1 MGIWAKRLLLVAFV
15 AAVAVATT
23 LAVHLFQRPLFH
35 EGYQVSYPDFLVIVL
50 TALAVMITVLAIFLA
65 ALGVIGWATF
75 EAKLRDTSVDY
86 FTSQLGKDGPL
97 RRELEGLLV
106 EISLTGVAKPEAPPP
121 AEAPVQPTDEP
132 YND

>member
-1 MGIWAKRLLLVAFV
+1 MGSWVKRFLWVGFV
-15 AAVAVATT
+15 GAVAVATT
-23 LAVHLFQRPLFH
+23 LGMHLFQGPLFH
-35 EGYQVSYPDFLVIVL
+35 ESYQVSYADFLVIVL

-106 EISLTGVAKPEAPPP
+106 EISLTGVGKPEAPP
-121 AEAPVQPTDEP
+121 ATEAPVQPADEP